1 MSEEKPFLPLDKPRS
16 WVIGLCAGLV
26 GMAVG
31 LVGFVFAWLGIK
43 VIQAIAIGLF
53 IICWVTF
60 AVSWLVFVARLI
72 SGRYSNLQP
81 KPWSEQVW

>member
-1 MSEEKPFLPLDKPRS
+1 MSEAKPFLPLDKPRS
-16 WVIGLCAGLV
+16 WVIGICAGLA

-31 LVGFVFAWLGIK
+31 LVGFVFAWQGIK

-60 AVSWLVFVARLI
+60 AVSWLVFVVRLI